1 MPDATHPTAQPGGA
15 HSATEARLAPP
26 GSAETPAGT
35 PHVTVRRARFVDV
48 PGVAR
53 LLTADHPVVDLDG
66 DGRPDAPVDPEQL
79 SSATRLVLS
88 HGILEQGEIWVAEDT
103 DGLRAATVWLPPE
116 VPAFE
121 DELREVLVR
130 EVGVDPLDEPAD
142 DEPVR
147 VATRQALGVA
157 QSAIA
162 DALDAVRPRLVL
174 VAAAVAPDVE
184 GADRTDT
191 LRRLVD
197 APASAQHSLDGL
209 PVDGPL
215 FTAIVDPARVEGM
228 RSIGFVEHRSVGLE
242 HGTLWIGVRA

>member
-26 GSAETPAGT
+26 GSVDTPAGT

-116 VPAFE
+116 GMHAHLEHF
-121 DELREVLVR
+121 DLRPGGGFRSVLTYETHDAPGKYSEHSDHDTAYKR
-130 EVGVDPLDEPAD
+130 KHEVG
-142 DEPVR
+142 
-147 VATRQALGVA
+147 
-157 QSAIA
+157 
-162 DALDAVRPRLVL
+162 
-174 VAAAVAPDVE
+174 
-184 GADRTDT
+184 
-191 LRRLVD
+191 
-197 APASAQHSLDGL
+197 
-209 PVDGPL
+209 
-215 FTAIVDPARVEGM
+215 
-228 RSIGFVEHRSVGLE
+228 
-242 HGTLWIGVRA
+242 

>member
-1 MPDATHPTAQPGGA
+1 MPDTT
-15 HSATEARLAPP
+15 R
-26 GSAETPAGT
+26 PAA
-35 PHVTVRRARFVDV
+35 TVRRARFIDV

-53 LLTADHPVVDLDG
+53 LLTTDHPVVDLDG
-66 DGRPDAPVDPEQL
+66 DGRPDSPVDPEQL
-79 SSATRLVLS
+79 SSATRLVLG
-88 HGILEQGEIWVAEDT
+88 HGILEQGEIWVAEDA
-103 DGLRAATVWLPPE
+103 DGLLATTVWLPPE

-147 VATRQALGVA
+147 LATRQALGIA

-174 VAAAVAPDVE
+174 VASAVAPDVT
-184 GADRTDT
+184 GAERIDA

-197 APASAQHSLDGL
+197 APASARHAPDGS
-209 PVDGPL
+209 PAVGPL

-228 RSIGFVEHRSVGLE
+228 RSIGFVEHRSIGLE
-242 HGTLWIGVRA
+242 PHGTLWIGVRA